1 MPQTSVGQ
9 RPPCKLNSQ
18 ENVENED
25 RDAEDEDE
33 DDLLEVMN
41 SLFVFI
47 EVVNIPLAWRELCA
61 NESFLPFPLPP
72 LCGLFTRG
80 CLLSL
85 A

>member
-47 EVVNIPLAWRELCA
+47 EVVNVPLAWRELCA

-72 LCGLFTRG
+72 LRGLFTRG